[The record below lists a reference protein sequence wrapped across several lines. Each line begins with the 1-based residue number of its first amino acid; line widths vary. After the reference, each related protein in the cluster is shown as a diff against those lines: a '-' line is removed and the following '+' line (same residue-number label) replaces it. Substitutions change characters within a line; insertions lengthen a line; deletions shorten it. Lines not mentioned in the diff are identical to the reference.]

1 MLFTGIIERTNSVT
15 IDGYSNRKTLTAAIK
30 DMGRTVARL
39 VDKSEGDFIVN
50 YPEECLV
57 SAKDSCGGFFLEIE
71 EAPCASNYNEE
82 TEEMEYAEANWYICC
97 RVVK

>member
-50 YPEECLV
+50 YPEESLI
-57 SAKDSCGGFFLEIE
+57 SAKDSDGGFFLEIE

-97 RVVK
+97 RVLK